1 MPGTKQMAANED
13 GHDRQPEPPTGDQQV
28 DAALVQRALT
38 GDSQAIAGLI
48 ERYHGLIQA
57 YVGHLLERNPAADD
71 VVQETFLIV
80 MRELPGLRQPERF
93 ATWIKSIAWRECR
106 NWVRHQQVRRRAA
119 DHLVRAAWMP
129 AETCEDLDDA
139 SGDEPWLVHLA
150 AKIEAMSDGKRMV
163 LILFYLDD
171 LPLERISRFLDLP
184 LGTVK
189 RRLFD
194 ARSDLTA
201 TVADAA
207 GMALEERRRF
217 CQTLLDILARHRG
230 DASPPEHPFSP
241 GKPAP

>member
-1 MPGTKQMAANED
+1 MPGTKQMAANAD
-13 GHDRQPEPPTGDQQV
+13 GHDRQQEHPGGDQQV
-28 DAALVQRALT
+28 DAALVQRALS
-38 GDSQAIAGLI
+38 GDSHAVAGLI
-48 ERYHGLIQA
+48 DRYHGLIQA
-57 YVGHLLERNPAADD
+57 YVGHLLEGNPAADD

-93 ATWIKSIAWRECR
+93 ATWTKSIAWRECR
-106 NWVRHQQVRRRAA
+106 NWVRHQQVWRRAA

-129 AETCEDLDDA
+129 AETCENVDD
-139 SGDEPWLVHLA
+139 SSEKDPWLAQLA

-171 LPLERISRFLDLP
+171 LPLERISRFLDIP

-194 ARSDLTA
+194 ARHDLTA
-201 TVADAA
+201 TVADAP

-217 CQTLLDILARHRG
+217 CQTLVDLLARHRG
-230 DASPPEHPFSP
+230 AASTPDLPFSS